1 MITAIIIDDELN
13 AREFLRKLIL
23 RYFSEKIVILTT
35 CQSVEEGVNAI
46 KLYEPELVFLDIQM
60 PNENGFELFKHFSA
74 PIFSVIFTTAH
85 KNFAIDAIRHSAL
98 DYLLKPINYI
108 DLLSAIKRLETKK
121 STLQQKTKI
130 ELLLDNISVAHNT
143 FNKVA
148 LPTQQGYDLIKLNNI
163 VYCQSESNYCKI
175 TCIDGKQI
183 LMAKTLKFVE
193 ELLGNQLFVRI
204 HKSYLVNLNY
214 VIKFDK
220 VDDLKV
226 TLANGEQLPVSI
238 RKKEHFIN
246 AILQKK

>member
-35 CQSVEEGVNAI
+35 CQSVEEGVKAI
-46 KLYEPELVFLDIQM
+46 NLYEPELIFLDIQM
-60 PNENGFELFKHFSA
+60 PNENGFELFKHFKS
-74 PIFSVIFTTAH
+74 PNFNVIFTTAH

-108 DLLSAIKRLETKK
+108 DVLSAIKRLETKNNFISQK
-121 STLQQKTKI
+121 SKI
-130 ELLLDNISVAHNT
+130 ELLLENMNIDQGS
-143 FNKVA
+143 FNKIA
-148 LPTQQGYDLIKLNNI
+148 LPTQQGYDLIQLNNI
-163 VYCQSESNYCKI
+163 VYCQSESNYCKVF
-175 TCIDGKQI
+175 CMDGSEV

-193 ELLGNQLFVRI
+193 ELLGNKLFVRI

-214 VIKFDK
+214 VTKFDK

-226 TLANGEQLPVSI
+226 TLTNGEQLPVSV
-238 RKKEHFIN
+238 RKKEQFIN